1 MKYRIHLEVMCVSM
15 MPERYIAGGLNIAVC
30 SPRFLCKQYAID
42 NAIEAAQ
49 HMIMRDGPGVIRE
62 HVDLP
67 SDPWNEVVIVEVEA

>member
-30 SPRFLCKQYAID
+30 SPRHAFKQ
-42 NAIEAAQ
+42 NAILNAAEAAQ

-62 HVDLP
+62 HADLP